1 MKTRHPDREIFP
13 IEIFAGTNIQ
23 ASTLKS
29 MLDDARIYS
38 FVKNEY
44 VGTLAP
50 WYTDPGGAGPVSV
63 MVARRDAD
71 EAKLIVE
78 NFVKNLGSKEIH

>member
-23 ASTLKS
+23 ASLLKS
-29 MLDDARIYS
+29 MLDDAKIYS

-50 WYTDPGGAGPVSV
+50 WYTDSGGVGPVSV
-63 MVARRDAD
+63 MVASADAD
-71 EAKLIVE
+71 EARLIVE
-78 NFVKNLGSKEIH
+78 NFVKNSKSKEVH